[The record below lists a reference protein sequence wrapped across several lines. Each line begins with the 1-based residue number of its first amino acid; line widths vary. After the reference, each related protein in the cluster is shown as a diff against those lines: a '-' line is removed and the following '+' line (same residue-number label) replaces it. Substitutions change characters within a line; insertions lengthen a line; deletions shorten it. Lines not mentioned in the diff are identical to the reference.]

1 MVCKGETEM
10 RPGPQ
15 GAKLNAELWFMI
27 SRDICQKNTKLK
39 INVYP
44 YCFYPKVKNY
54 RVSRKNYN
62 LLG

>member
-27 SRDICQKNTKLK
+27 SRDICTEKYK
-39 INVYP
+39 IRNKFFP
-44 YCFYPKVKNY
+44 
-54 RVSRKNYN
+54 
-62 LLG
+62 LLFLAPAGA